1 MVKISWSI
9 PLIWNELDK
18 INWALSINNE
28 VYNCARI
35 CRLRCIF
42 YSCGE
47 LQLVGINDTS
57 LNVPWLGVSCIMCEA
72 PEKPLGNE
80 LTTADIALDHSRRKC
95 AVIGQFRWLG

>member
-1 MVKISWSI
+1 MELVALTVVKISWSI

-72 PEKPLGNE
+72 PEK
-80 LTTADIALDHSRRKC
+80 
-95 AVIGQFRWLG
+95 AVG